1 MALKATIIK
10 ARLNVSDLNRHHYQ
24 EYPLTVAQHPSE
36 TEQRLMIRLL
46 TFALNAS
53 ENLQFTKGLC
63 AEDEP
68 ELWCREMDDSISLWI
83 DLGLPD
89 EKRIKKACTQAK
101 NVVLYTYGENTQ
113 SMWWQKNQPKL
124 HSFKNLTIVSLA
136 YEQTQQ
142 LAAMASR
149 SIDLTI
155 TIEDNEVWVSN
166 NEQSLQINLTLLQGQ
181 G

>member
-10 ARLNVSDLNRHHYQ
+10 ARLNISDMNRHHYQ
-24 EYPLTVAQHPSE
+24 EYPMTVAQHPSE

-46 TFALNAS
+46 AFALNAS
-53 ENLQFTKGLC
+53 EELQFTKGLC

-68 ELWCREMDDSISLWI
+68 ELWVRELDDSISLWI
-83 DLGLPD
+83 DLGLPE

-101 NVVLYTYGENTQ
+101 HVILYTYGENNQ
-113 SMWWQKNQPKL
+113 SVWWQKNQQKL
-124 HSFKNLTIVSLA
+124 SQFKNLTIISLA
-136 YEQTQQ
+136 YEETQQ

-149 SIDLTI
+149 SVDLTI

-166 NEQSLQINLTLLQGQ
+166 NEQTLQITLTSLLTQG
-181 G
+181 

>member
-10 ARLNVSDLNRHHYQ
+10 ARLNISDMNRHHYQ

-46 TFALNAS
+46 AFALHAND
-53 ENLQFTKGLC
+53 ELQFTKGLC

-68 ELWCREMDDSISLWI
+68 ELWQREMDDSISLWI

-89 EKRIKKACTQAK
+89 EKRLKKACTRAQE
-101 NVVLYTYGENTQ
+101 VVLYAYGENNQ
-113 SMWWQKNQPKL
+113 EIWWQKNQQKL
-124 HSFKNLTIVSLA
+124 SQFKNLRVISLN

-149 SIDLTI
+149 SVDLTI
-155 TIEDNEVWVSN
+155 SIEDAEVWVSN
-166 NEQSLQINLTLLQGQ
+166 QEQTLQITLTSWQGQ

>member
-10 ARLNVSDLNRHHYQ
+10 ARLNISDMNRHHYQ

-46 TFALNAS
+46 AFALHAN
-53 ENLQFTKGLC
+53 EELQFTKGLC

-68 ELWCREMDDSISLWI
+68 ELWQREMDDSISLWI

-89 EKRIKKACTQAK
+89 EKRLKKACTRAK
-101 NVVLYTYGENTQ
+101 EVVLYAYGENNQ
-113 SMWWQKNQPKL
+113 DIWWQKNQQKL
-124 HSFKNLTIVSLA
+124 SQFKNLRVVSLN
-136 YEQTQQ
+136 YDETQQ

-149 SIDLTI
+149 SVDLTI
-155 TIEDNEVWVSN
+155 SIEDAEVWVSN
-166 NEQSLQINLTLLQGQ
+166 QEQTLQITLTWLQGQ